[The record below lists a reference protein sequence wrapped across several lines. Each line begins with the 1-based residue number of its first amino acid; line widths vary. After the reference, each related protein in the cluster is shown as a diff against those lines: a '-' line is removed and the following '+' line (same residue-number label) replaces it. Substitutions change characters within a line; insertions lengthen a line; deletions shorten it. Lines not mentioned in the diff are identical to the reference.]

1 MRVRITILLIWF
13 LVEGGLSQSTIDKY
27 VRANNAINQM
37 NNNNMQ
43 QGDMIYQVRSSETT
57 ELVGDPYF
65 DVHWAKSS
73 ILLYDG
79 RLIEG
84 QLIRYDI
91 RQNEFEIRLNGIVK
105 VLSGS
110 LVQNVVWVDSLDS
123 SNKYL
128 VNTKNLN
135 WENSKSTGFME
146 LLVEGEIP
154 LMKRITLEILKP
166 DYNLALNVGSKDF
179 RIIKRVKYYYVRN
192 STIYEIKRR
201 DFIDKFKEKF
211 PDIESFCKKQSI
223 SWSKQSDL
231 VQLFNYLNLKQE
243 N

>member
-1 MRVRITILLIWF
+1 MKVSIGIVALWF
-13 LVEGGLSQSTIDKY
+13 LTGSIVAQSTIDKY

-37 NNNNMQ
+37 NYNNMK
-43 QGDMIYQVRSSETT
+43 QGDMIYQVRSSETS
-57 ELVGDPYF
+57 EWIGDPYF
-65 DVHWAKSS
+65 DTHWAKSS

-91 RQNEFEIRLNGIVK
+91 RQNEFEIRLSGQVK

-123 SNKYL
+123 STRYL
-128 VNTKNLN
+128 VNTKDLN

-146 LLVEGEIP
+146 LLVEGENP
-154 LMKRITLEILKP
+154 LMKRIVIEILKP
-166 DYNLALNVGSKDF
+166 DYNLALNVGSKDY
-179 RIIKRVKYYYVRN
+179 RIFKKVKYYYVRN
-192 STIYEIKRR
+192 ATLHEVKKRAV
-201 DFIDKFKEKF
+201 IQEFKEKF
-211 PDIESFCKKQSI
+211 PEIESFCKKESI

-231 VQLFNYLNLKQE
+231 VQLFSYLNPKKE